1 MKKIWESLK
10 KMNLLTREQQELNE
24 NVKISYICKEKIENK
39 YFKDKKYRKVR
50 NDCHYTGEYRGV
62 THNT

>member
-24 NVKISYICKEKIENK
+24 NVKICYICKEKIENK
-39 YFKDKKYRKVR
+39 YFKGKKYRKVR